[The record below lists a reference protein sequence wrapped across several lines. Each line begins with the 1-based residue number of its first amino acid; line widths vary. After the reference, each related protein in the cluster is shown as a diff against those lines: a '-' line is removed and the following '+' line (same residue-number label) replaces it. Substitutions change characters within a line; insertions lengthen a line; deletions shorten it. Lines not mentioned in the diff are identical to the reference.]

1 MMRLARMASLLVAFY
16 LLTSAATAYAH
27 NAWVL
32 WERWLT
38 QGAGDSW
45 TAVGREVSEWACA
58 RAREREYAQAVR
70 KGVERNGQA
79 LKVNDTTFIVYT
91 CLLDT
96 GDPRGARGEGT
107 GASDPMSP

>member
-1 MMRLARMASLLVAFY
+1 MIRLAPSKSLLVAFF
-16 LLTSAATAYAH
+16 LLTSAATAHAH
-27 NAWVL
+27 TAWVL

-45 TAVGREVSEWACA
+45 TAVGSEVSEWACA
-58 RAREREYAQAVR
+58 RAREREYAQALR

-79 LKVNDTTFIVYT
+79 LKVDDQTFIVYT

-96 GDPRGARGEGT
+96 VDPRGPKGK
-107 GASDPMSP
+107 

>member
-1 MMRLARMASLLVAFY
+1 MMRLTRRATLLVALS

-45 TAVGREVSEWACA
+45 TAVASEVSEWACA
-58 RAREREYAQAVR
+58 RAREREYA
-70 KGVERNGQA
+70 
-79 LKVNDTTFIVYT
+79 
-91 CLLDT
+91 
-96 GDPRGARGEGT
+96 
-107 GASDPMSP
+107 